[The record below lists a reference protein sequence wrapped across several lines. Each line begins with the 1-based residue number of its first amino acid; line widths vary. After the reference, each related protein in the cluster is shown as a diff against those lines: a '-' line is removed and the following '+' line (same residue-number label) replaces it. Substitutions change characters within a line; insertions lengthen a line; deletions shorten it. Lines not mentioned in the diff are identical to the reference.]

1 VLHLGQARHLL
12 GALGTLL
19 LSAALR
25 PPSPPSPVCDEA
37 ARAQEACRCPS
48 AQTHRD
54 APGRPRAAAACGN
67 CGGGPAENRGQRDF
81 RVGEERVWQ
90 RALRAL
96 QAVSLRSWSEAVER
110 LSQRHRRSPRGPA
123 VPVALITYNV
133 CASGGASE
141 VAHATSEGPEW
152 HRSQHSVLRRVGE
165 DPSPWPMVGWR
176 GGPDENRDLE
186 P

>member
-37 ARAQEACRCPS
+37 SRAQEACRCPS

-54 APGRPRAAAACGN
+54 APGRARGRRLHVAIVEVGQPRIEASGIS
-67 CGGGPAENRGQRDF
+67 GLGRS
-81 RVGEERVWQ
+81 VWQ

-96 QAVSLRSWSEAVER
+96 QVVSLRSEA
-110 LSQRHRRSPRGPA
+110 LSGSHRPIS
-123 VPVALITYNV
+123 
-133 CASGGASE
+133 CASEIARD
-141 VAHATSEGPEW
+141 V
-152 HRSQHSVLRRVGE
+152 
-165 DPSPWPMVGWR
+165 
-176 GGPDENRDLE
+176 GGPGNDTGHSTQRVEGG
-186 P
+186 